1 MTEDSSTTLL
11 DRFLHWE
18 QAQPD
23 AVYLTQPLPD
33 GSVIEY
39 TWRHVGSEARRMAAY
54 LRSLGIAPKSHIA
67 ILGKNNAH
75 WIIADLAIWMAGHVS
90 VPLYPT
96 MSPETAHF
104 VATHCKAQLLFV
116 GGIDGDAKRWDQIH
130 EALPKQLPKVALP
143 MSAARDI
150 PHWDTV
156 LFGVAPLEVVSLPSP
171 HDLATI
177 IYTSGST
184 GTPKGVMHSFG
195 TMLTY
200 ATAMGHFCGFSTQDR
215 LLSYLPL
222 AHAAERCFVE
232 SNSLCHGCRVF
243 FSDKLETFAEDLRRA
258 RPTLFISMPRLW
270 TRFYTGVCARLAPW
284 KQKLLFAMPLVSL
297 VLKKRILAS
306 LGLDAVRIAF
316 TGSAPLPSTIV
327 AWYRGLGL
335 ELLDVYGMTENFAY
349 SHYSRPG
356 EVRLGYCGQALPS
369 VVCRIGEEGEILLKT
384 PTQMMG
390 YYGQPELSAQCMTED
405 GFFRTG
411 DRGELDEIGRLKIT
425 GRVKEL
431 FKTSKGKYVAPAP
444 IENRLAH
451 PKLEA
456 VCVTGPGE
464 PQPFVLAMLS
474 AAARADLRDTAA
486 RAALLADLD
495 TLLDDVNAGSEPH
508 EKLSYMVLVEDVWSV
523 DNGFLTPT
531 LKIRRNVIEDRYL
544 ARASRWAVLGKTLIV
559 DDKLVAA

>member
-1 MTEDSSTTLL
+1 MTQDSSITLL
-11 DRFLHWE
+11 HRFLHWE

-23 AVYLTQPLPD
+23 AIYLTQPLSD
-33 GSVIEY
+33 GGVVEY
-39 TWRHVGSEARRMAAY
+39 TWRHVGVEARRMAAY
-54 LRSLGIAPKSHIA
+54 LRSLGLAPKSHIA

-96 MSPETAHF
+96 MSPETARF
-104 VATHCKAQLLFV
+104 VVTHCKAQLLFV
-116 GGIDGDAKRWDQIH
+116 GGIDGGAKRWYEMHD
-130 EALPKQLPKVALP
+130 ALPKQLPKVALP
-143 MSAARDI
+143 MSAAHDI

-156 LFGVAPLEVVSLPSP
+156 LFGVVPLAAVSLPSP
-171 HDLATI
+171 QDLATI

-195 TMLTY
+195 AMLTY
-200 ATAMGHFCGFSTQDR
+200 ATAMGRFCGFSTQDR

-232 SNSLCHGCRVF
+232 SNSLCHGCRVY
-243 FSDKLETFAEDLRRA
+243 FSDTLETFARDLRRA

-284 KQKLLFAMPLVSL
+284 KQKLLFAVPFVSR

-316 TGSAPLPSTIV
+316 TGSAPLPSSIV

-356 EVRLGYCGQALPS
+356 QVRLGYCGQALPN
-369 VVCRIGEEGEILLKT
+369 VDCRIGEDGEILLKT

-411 DRGELDEIGRLKIT
+411 DRGEVDEIGRLKIT

-474 AAARADLRDTAA
+474 AAARADLRDAQT
-486 RAALLADLD
+486 RAALLADLE
-495 TLLDDVNAGSEPH
+495 TLLDGVNAGSEPH
-508 EKLSYMVLVEDVWSV
+508 EKLSYMVLVEDIWSV

-544 ARASRWAVLGKTLIV
+544 ARASSWSVLGKTLIV
-559 DDKLVAA
+559 DEERVAA